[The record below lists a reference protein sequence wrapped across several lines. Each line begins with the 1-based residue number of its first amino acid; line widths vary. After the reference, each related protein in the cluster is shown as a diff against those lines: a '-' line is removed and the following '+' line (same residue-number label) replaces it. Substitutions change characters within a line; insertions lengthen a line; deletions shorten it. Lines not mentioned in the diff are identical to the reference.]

1 MNAKERH
8 TVDELKDAIFE
19 MDKNNLKLHHKI
31 ERVIAVLE
39 DDKMSSRTGLI
50 SQVKAL
56 NADVEKL
63 MYMNRTL
70 KRASMFFLSILSA
83 LATMALKFF
92 FFSDE

>member
-1 MNAKERH
+1 MNARERH
-8 TVDELKDAIFE
+8 TMEGLRDAINE

-39 DDKMSSRTGLI
+39 DDPMSTRTGLI
-50 SQVKAL
+50 TQVKSL
-56 NADVEKL
+56 NQDVEKL

-83 LATMALKFF
+83 MATMALKFF

>member
-1 MNAKERH
+1 MNARERH
-8 TVDELKDAIFE
+8 TVEELKTAIFE

-31 ERVIAVLE
+31 DRVINVLE
-39 DDKMSSRTGLI
+39 DDKMSTRTGLI
-50 SQVKAL
+50 TQVKQL

-83 LATMALKFF
+83 VATMALKFF
-92 FFSDE
+92 FFNDK

>member
-1 MNAKERH
+1 MNARERH
-8 TVDELKDAIFE
+8 TVEELKDAIFE

-31 ERVIAVLE
+31 DKVIDVLQ
-39 DDKMSSRTGLI
+39 DDPASSREGLI
-50 SQVKAL
+50 TQVRKL
-56 NADVEKL
+56 NSDVEKL

-92 FFSDE
+92 FFNDK

>member
-1 MNAKERH
+1 MNARERN
-8 TVDELKDAIFE
+8 TVEGLRDAVNE
-19 MDKNNLKLHHKI
+19 MDRSNLKLVHKI
-31 ERVIAVLE
+31 ERVIAILE
-39 DDKMSSRTGLI
+39 DDPMSSRTGLI
-50 SQVKAL
+50 TQVKSL
-56 NADVEKL
+56 TQDVEKL